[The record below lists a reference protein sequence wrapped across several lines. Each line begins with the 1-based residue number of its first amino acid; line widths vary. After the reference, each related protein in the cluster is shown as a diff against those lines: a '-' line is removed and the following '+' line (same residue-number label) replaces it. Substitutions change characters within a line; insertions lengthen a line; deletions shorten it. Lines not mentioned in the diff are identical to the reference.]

1 MALSNNKDPE
11 GGVLLCVQQERRTG
25 YVRALTVSSI
35 GGKRMRKE
43 KKPTTYS
50 RGEDKRKVGSLTEF
64 QSTHLSKKSNLIY
77 HTKGIV
83 KIK

>member
-35 GGKRMRKE
+35 GGKVRKG
-43 KKPTTYS
+43 KGRGKGVCVYAHTTP
-50 RGEDKRKVGSLTEF
+50 KRKKDDWWHALVG
-64 QSTHLSKKSNLIY
+64 KSIY
-77 HTKGIV
+77 LERRCNS
-83 KIK
+83 